1 MPAEPSLDFG
11 AGADGSDN
19 GFISDQSNCLHMA
32 FPSDNCNQ
40 QTHFMLNLGGFV
52 ISVMNASCSPAAW
65 VHASGP
71 AATVILPSSEPRGGH
86 RPLAFTAS
94 SSVKKHRLLAEL
106 SLSPSYPSK
115 ASVWS
120 RFKPFLMCDGLAR
133 SHASWDSR
141 LFRGQD
147 GALDK
152 KHGMFL
158 IRFRTISQKGR
169 TPFSPTR

>member
-1 MPAEPSLDFG
+1 MPAEPSLEFG

-52 ISVMNASCSPAAW
+52 ISVMNASCSPAAR
-65 VHASGP
+65 VRASGP
-71 AATVILPSSEPRGGH
+71 TATVVPPSSEPPGG
-86 RPLAFTAS
+86 RRALAFTVS
-94 SSVKKHRLLAEL
+94 SSGKKHCLLAERCL
-106 SLSPSYPSK
+106 PPSYPSK

-120 RFKPFLMCDGLAR
+120 RFQPFLMCDGLTR
-133 SHASWDSR
+133 SHTSWDSR
-141 LFRGQD
+141 LFRSQD

-152 KHGMFL
+152 KTWNVL
-158 IRFRTISQKGR
+158 NQI
-169 TPFSPTR
+169 